1 MFELHGA
8 KLVQLPLMTP
18 LVNEYGNLSVLLAI
32 RCHSRFTVLCCD
44 CAVPVTARCLC
55 GDCAVTVR

>member
-1 MFELHGA
+1 MVAVFELHGA

-32 RCHSRFTVLCCD
+32 RCHGRFTVLCCACD
-44 CAVPVTARCLC
+44 CAVPVR
-55 GDCAVTVR
+55 